1 MFVLKSTHHA
11 ELESLRALL
20 ALARSDIDALQAD
33 HARLLHHLGLR
44 KIDTPATPAGV
55 KLVAAD
61 SPEAKAADARDAAL
75 LEVSIRQGRIYH
87 PMPNSTSAW
96 PEAYW
101 TGMP

>member
-1 MFVLKSTHHA
+1 MFVLKSTH
-11 ELESLRALL
+11 EGRIRALEL
-20 ALARSDIDALQAD
+20 QLDQQFKRICALQAD

-44 KIDTPATPAGV
+44 KIDTPATPAGI

-61 SPEAKAADARDAAL
+61 SPEAKAADARDALQQEANM
-75 LEVSIRQGRIYH
+75 RQGRIYDQMQN
-87 PMPNSTSAW
+87 PLSAW

>member
-1 MFVLKSTHHA
+1 MFVLKSTH
-11 ELESLRALL
+11 EGRIRALEL
-20 ALARSDIDALQAD
+20 QLDQQFKHICALQAD

-61 SPEAKAADARDAAL
+61 SPEAKEADARNAELMERLQRARAAQQNQL
-75 LEVSIRQGRIYH
+75 
-87 PMPNSTSAW
+87 SAW